1 MHAGMRVLPLAERG
15 ERQLARP
22 VADGEQEVRSLQAY
36 ILIQTEDHGAL
47 APALMSIPGIV
58 SAEDVNGP
66 FDAIALAEAPST
78 RQLADEIIAS
88 IGRIPGVT
96 RALPALLPKTLAGA
110 RTTGSGERAA

>member
-1 MHAGMRVLPLAERG
+1 MHARMRVLRLSERG
-15 ERQLARP
+15 EPAFGRP
-22 VADGEQEVRSLQAY
+22 VPDEEQEVRSVQAY

-88 IGRIPGVT
+88 IGRIPRRDPG
-96 RALPALLPKTLAGA
+96 PAGLLPKTLAGA
-110 RTTGSGERAA
+110 GTTGSGERAA

>member
-1 MHAGMRVLPLAERG
+1 MHARMRVLRLSERG
-15 ERQLARP
+15 EPELARP
-22 VADGEQEVRSLQAY
+22 VPDGEQEVRSVQAY

-47 APALMSIPGIV
+47 VPALMSIPGIV

-110 RTTGSGERAA
+110 GTTGSGERAA